1 MSSVLLAAA
10 PSLRPEHTCRSGVSR
25 ETPTR
30 RSASLSRRRSTRSR
44 PEVHGADLHTD
55 LAMVEHD
62 VRVPATVGA
71 SGKLRYLGRART
83 KLWLELTAAYNLTRL
98 ANLEAAPHSGAA
110 RPAEAGIGVARLKLP
125 RPGERTLLFND
136 LWPSL
141 RSIAQAAVGSQCVRR
156 VG

>member
-1 MSSVLLAAA
+1 
-10 PSLRPEHTCRSGVSR
+10 
-25 ETPTR
+25 
-30 RSASLSRRRSTRSR
+30 
-44 PEVHGADLHTD
+44 
-55 LAMVEHD
+55 MVEHD